1 MDKIILPQMEFMACH
16 GVFAAEKE
24 NPQLFR
30 VKITME
36 IDLAAAGISDNLD
49 DTVNYG
55 ETYLAVKK
63 LVEGNCFNLIEK
75 LAAEIAQEILQD
87 KRVVCVTVQ
96 VEKEKAQVAP
106 GITIPAQVEI
116 TRTQK

>member
-1 MDKIILPQMEFMACH
+1 MACH

-24 NPQLFR
+24 TPQLFR
-30 VKITME
+30 VRIAME
-36 IDLAAAGISDNLD
+36 TDLAAAGISDNLD
-49 DTVNYG
+49 DTINYG

-63 LVEGNCFNLIEK
+63 LVEENCFNLIEK
-75 LAAEIAQEILQD
+75 LAAEIAENVLQD
-87 KRVVCVTVQ
+87 KRVYAVTVQ

-106 GITIPAQVEI
+106 EITIPARVEI